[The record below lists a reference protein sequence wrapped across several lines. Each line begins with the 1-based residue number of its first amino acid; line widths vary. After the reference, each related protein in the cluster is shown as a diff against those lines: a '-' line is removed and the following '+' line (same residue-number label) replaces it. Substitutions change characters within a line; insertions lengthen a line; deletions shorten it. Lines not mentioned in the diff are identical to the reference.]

1 MLFIEKYINQ
11 NKSTIIEGK
20 LRCEEL
26 KAYLDGLELPKL
38 VWLSEDATGIV
49 VNVALEPNSN
59 QMVGLVL
66 PINQN
71 TGMPTSFTFLARNAD
86 EIQENMRKNKATLV
100 YLVLAQPMKKG
111 VPPYILQLF
120 GTDNKFKTPNV
131 HLRWKH
137 TIIELKR

>member
-1 MLFIEKYINQ
+1 MLFIENYINQ

-26 KAYLDGLELPKL
+26 KTYLDGLELPKL

-49 VNVALEPNSN
+49 VNVAFEPNSN

-71 TGMPTSFTFLARNAD
+71 TGMPASFTFLARNAD